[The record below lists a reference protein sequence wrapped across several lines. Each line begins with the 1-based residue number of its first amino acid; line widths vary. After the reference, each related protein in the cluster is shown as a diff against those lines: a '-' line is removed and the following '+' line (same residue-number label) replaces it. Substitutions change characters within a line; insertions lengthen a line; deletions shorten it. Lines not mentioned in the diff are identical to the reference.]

1 MNGSNFSNSDG
12 GSSDKYYNGEYPKNE
27 GFEGSKIDLKY
38 FLAAFKQHK
47 KFILGFIGLCMVAA
61 LLYSY
66 TKTPV
71 YQSTGS
77 IMIQESPENRS
88 SSDSELANLLNKT
101 YGIGANNTLENELQF
116 LRSRQITKNMA
127 DKLLKDPRMSDGTPY
142 PILWKN
148 YPQDSTMTNQD
159 TVASRIQKKI
169 SFNQVSRDA
178 DLIQVSF
185 LSISPQEAERL
196 VNLAMETYTS
206 TATDINRK
214 TANSA
219 VDFLE
224 EEQSRLKDKLQS
236 SEQNLRSFMNE
247 SNMVEV
253 DAQTQD
259 MISSLTQLET
269 ERQTVRADL
278 VAVTSAIEEYEKRLN
293 NIKPGLSEQYAQAS
307 GPVLNRLQYQLAEL
321 QTQKTLYISKNPGLE
336 ERENPPQAYKRLLG
350 EIEYVQGEIRKLTEK
365 VTTENDQY
373 LGMLSEN
380 GSVPQEVNQINQKLA
395 ELQAEK
401 SQYEAKA
408 EVLDERLNEQRQFF
422 GKLPDNMM
430 DMARMKRDRDIN
442 EEMYRTVSEQYNEMT
457 LWQKTQ
463 FGAGRV
469 VDDALEPSN
478 PVSPNRKLYLLISF
492 FVGCIFSV
500 GYLIIRDSFGGQID
514 SVQKLKDRGY
524 PVLGI
529 IPVLQKGTK
538 KKMSSDSISLIDK
551 EISPG
556 LISVHDPISP
566 GTEAFRRMNYNIMY
580 SQSDDDED
588 ACKTILVTSS
598 TKGEGKTTTIS
609 NLAVVLAEAKNRVI
623 IVDTDLGQPFVHN
636 MFGIDRSPGVVDVI
650 RGDVKLSDAIES
662 PPYVSN
668 VDILPSGSL
677 STNPASINQNPKFKY
692 LLENLRMN
700 YDYVLIDTAPY
711 GIVTDAAPI
720 MKMADGI
727 LMVTRFRK
735 TEELELDHTL
745 EYLQKIRAN
754 ILGFS
759 ISAFDPSRS
768 TDYYNSSSY
777 YRTTY
782 NDYYS
787 HTRGM
792 MSSGDNN

>member
-1 MNGSNFSNSDG
+1 MSSNYYGDNNGRPSPENAG
-12 GSSDKYYNGEYPKNE
+12 YNGEYPRSE
-27 GFEGSKIDLKY
+27 GFENNKIDLKY

-47 KFILGFIGLCMVAA
+47 KFILGTIGLCMVAA
-61 LLYSY
+61 FLYSY
-66 TKTPV
+66 TVTPV

-101 YGIGANNTLENELQF
+101 YGLGANNTLENELQF
-116 LRSRQITKNMA
+116 LRSRQISKNMA
-127 DKLLKDPRMSDGTPY
+127 DKLLKEPRTSDGKLY

-148 YPQDSTMTNQD
+148 YPEDSTMVAQD
-159 TVASRIQKKI
+159 TVAIRIQKKI
-169 SFNQVSRDA
+169 SFNQVNREA
-178 DLIQVSF
+178 DLIQVAFVSP
-185 LSISPQEAERL
+185 SPQEAERL

-206 TATDINRK
+206 TATDINRE

-219 VDFLE
+219 VGFLE
-224 EEQSRLKDKLQS
+224 EERKRLKEKLQE
-236 SEQNLRSFMNE
+236 SEQELRSFMNE
-247 SNMVEV
+247 SNVVEV

-259 MISSLTQLET
+259 IITSLTQLET

-278 VAVTSAIEEYEKRLN
+278 VAVTSAIEAYEKRLD
-293 NIKPGLSEQYAQAS
+293 NIKPGLSEQYSRAS
-307 GPVLNRLQYQLAEL
+307 GPRLNRLQYQLAEL

-336 ERENPPQAYKRLLG
+336 ENENPPEAYKRVLNEINYIEG
-350 EIEYVQGEIRKLTEK
+350 EIQKLTEDL
-365 VTTENDQY
+365 TTTNDQY
-373 LGMLSEN
+373 MGMLSES
-380 GSVPQEVNQINQKLA
+380 GSGVPEEVNRINQKLA
-395 ELQAEK
+395 ELHAEK

-408 EVLDERLNEQRQFF
+408 EVLDESLNEQRQFF
-422 GKLPDNMM
+422 GNLPDNMM

-442 EEMYRTVSEQYNEMT
+442 EQMYRTVSEQYNEMM

-469 VDDALEPSN
+469 VDNALEPTD

-492 FVGCIFSV
+492 FAGCIFSV
-500 GYLIIRDSFGGQID
+500 GYLVVRDSFGGHID
-514 SVQKLKDRGY
+514 SIQKLKDRGY

-529 IPVLQKGTK
+529 IPVLQKGTN

-580 SQSDDDED
+580 SQSDDED

-609 NLAVVLAEAKNRVI
+609 NLAVVLAEAKNKVV

-636 MFGIDRSPGVVDVI
+636 MFGLDRSPGVVDVI
-650 RGDVKLSDAIES
+650 RGEVKLGDAIQS

-668 VDILPSGSL
+668 VDILTSGSL
-677 STNPASINQNPKFKY
+677 STNPAAINQNPKFKY

-700 YDYVLIDTAPY
+700 YDYVLVDTAPY

-720 MKMADGI
+720 MKMVDGI
-727 LMVTRFRK
+727 VLVTRFRK
-735 TEELELDHTL
+735 TDELELDHTI

-754 ILGFS
+754 ILGFT
-759 ISAFDPSRS
+759 ISAFDPSKS
-768 TDYYNSSSY
+768 TDYYNGSTY

-792 MSSGDNN
+792 MSSDN